1 MKTSIAAVQSIPTH
15 ELKEL
20 ADAFWQTRRPRPGK
34 AASIASAENWQLA
47 EAAEQLVDQQKRT
60 SQDAANGQNLQ
71 ETGSGTVLEA
81 RRRGLLGWIR
91 DRFRR
96 LLGGA
101 NNQANNLEPAK
112 EQQNARTEGRDS
124 AVADRSPVTLD
135 PNRNE
140 PQPATRVE
148 EREKIPDDRSENSRY
163 RAELKKLNKRVS
175 EIVGE
180 TLIGKVSL
188 EMVLAELERRGNAY
202 MPPIRSDGTL
212 IIQESDLTN
221 ERVDGFRKV
230 RPGIE
235 KLLQSGEYRSVRIEA
250 TSPVRIAQGIAKK
263 EMEFRSGAPVSIPA
277 LEAGKIV
284 APHLRSEGPITAE
297 QLEAG
302 TVKCLALKA
311 TAVNVSDLLVANDAD
326 VVELTVTGDIA
337 IGSKLDYTRRAFVG
351 GKATIGKL
359 GDHIATD
366 ITVQGESLAEA
377 FRKLS
382 QPSGVLDPG
391 ADRVGIRRS
400 GVEGAADDDI
410 QEAFESLQAAGRPIS
425 AGRLARK
432 AKTNFHTAE
441 RWLKN
446 NYPEFLQNHRQ
457 QPVSVPDAGPDG
469 SNEELIDDEEPVND
483 RQLKAGGL

>member
-20 ADAFWQTRRPRPGK
+20 ADAFWQARRPRPGK

-71 ETGSGTVLEA
+71 ETGSGTVRVA

-96 LLGGA
+96 LFGA
-101 NNQANNLEPAK
+101 DSQANNLEPAR

-135 PNRNE
+135 PSRNE
-140 PQPATRVE
+140 PQPATLRG
-148 EREKIPDDRSENSRY
+148 ERKKISQDRSEKSRY
-163 RAELKKLNKRVS
+163 RAELKKLNRRVR

-202 MPPIRSDGTL
+202 IPPIRSDGTL
-212 IIQESDLTN
+212 IIQESDLTSD
-221 ERVDGFRKV
+221 RVDGFRKV

-235 KLLQSGEYRSVRIEA
+235 KLLQSGEYRSVRVEA
-250 TSPVRIAQGIAKK
+250 ASPVRIAQGIAKK
-263 EMEFRSGAPVSIPA
+263 GMEFRSSAPISIPA

-284 APHLRSEGPITAE
+284 APHIRSEGSIAAE

-311 TAVNVSDLLVANDAD
+311 TAVHVSNLRVAGDAD
-326 VVELTVTGDIA
+326 VVELAVTGDIA
-337 IGSKLDYTRRAFVG
+337 IGSKLDYTRRAFAG
-351 GKATIGKL
+351 GKASIGKL

-366 ITVQGESLAEA
+366 VAVQGQSLAEA

-391 ADRVGIRRS
+391 ADRAGVRRA

-410 QEAFESLQAAGRPIS
+410 LEAFESLQTAGRPIS

-432 AKTNFHTAE
+432 TKTNFHTAE

-446 NYPEFLQNHRQ
+446 NHPELLRNRRQ

-469 SNEELIDDEEPVND
+469 SDEELIDNEEPMVISP
-483 RQLKAGGL
+483 AGNGMRV